1 MKKQLDYFEIEG
13 EFGGNQDWFTNIV
26 MHIGGC
32 AAATACDSCIYFTRE
47 KGLEGIY
54 PYDAFNLTKDDYKR
68 FSMKM
73 KPYLKPR
80 KGGVDKLELF
90 IDGFTNYLKDAA
102 SLQNAASEYAADKE
116 AACGA
121 GEGGRKEIP
130 AIRMEPFS
138 GENSC
143 DEAWEVIRRQ
153 IDLGYPIPYL
163 LLRHEDTQQFRDF
176 IWHWFL
182 LVGYEEKYVDNQR
195 KRLVTAAT
203 YGEATTFVL
212 DELWE
217 TGREPK
223 GGMILYSIG
232 DRVN

>member
-13 EFGGNQDWFTNIV
+13 EFGGNQDWFTNVV

-32 AAATACDSCIYFTRE
+32 AAATACDSCIYFARE
-47 KGLEGIY
+47 KGMKHLY
-54 PYDAFNLTKDDYKR
+54 PYAPYDLSKRDYKS

-80 KGGVDKLELF
+80 KGGVDKLELY
-90 IDGFTNYLKDAA
+90 IDGMTDYLQDVDQGK
-102 SLQNAASEYAADKE
+102 KH
-116 AACGA
+116 
-121 GEGGRKEIP
+121 
-130 AIRMEPFS
+130 IRMEAFA

-143 DEAWEVIRRQ
+143 DKAWAVVRKQ
-153 IDLGYPIPYL
+153 IDAGYPIPYL
-163 LLRHEDTQQFRDF
+163 LLRHEDTGQFRDF

-182 LVGYEEKYVDNQR
+182 LVGYEEKMEGDQK

-203 YGEATTFVL
+203 YGQATTFVL

-223 GGMILYSIG
+223 GGMILYSIEDG
-232 DRVN
+232 EKRESAF